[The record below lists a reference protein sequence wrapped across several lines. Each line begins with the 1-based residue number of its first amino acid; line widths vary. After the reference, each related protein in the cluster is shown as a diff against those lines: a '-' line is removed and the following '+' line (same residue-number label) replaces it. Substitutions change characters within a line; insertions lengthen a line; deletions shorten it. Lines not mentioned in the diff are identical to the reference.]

1 MNVDFSYFKYR
12 EPGETNLGGT
22 LREVTVLKKA
32 NLILGLFLSALSIFV
47 IVEAKK
53 MPPEMPG
60 SGLGPGV
67 LPFWL
72 GVGILVLSAILIA
85 QSLLD
90 KKPGKKIFSTSESVS
105 VGIMFAAMVIYAIL
119 MDLLGFGLATLLLVF
134 FLVRRIGNYTWWK
147 CGAMG
152 VIVAVVSVYLF
163 RILLDMPLPTGIV
176 GF

>member
-1 MNVDFSYFKYR
+1 M
-12 EPGETNLGGT
+12 
-22 LREVTVLKKA
+22 KKA
-32 NLILGLFLSALSIFV
+32 NLIMGLFLSAFSIFV
-47 IVEAKK
+47 ILEAKK

-72 GVGILVLSAILIA
+72 GVGILVLSVILIV

-90 KKPGKKIFSTSESVS
+90 KESGKSIFTVSEAAS
-105 VGIMFAAMVIYAIL
+105 VGIMFAAIVIYAIL
-119 MDLLGFGLATLLLVF
+119 MDLLGFGSATLLLVI
-134 FLVRRIGNYTWWK
+134 FLVRRLGKYAWWK

-152 VIVAVVSVYLF
+152 LITAVVSVYLF

-176 GF
+176 SF